1 MEFYASCPEGFE
13 SALAD
18 ELKRLGLSH
27 VRRLKGRA
35 TFEGE
40 LEEGYRACL
49 WSRLASRVFV
59 VLGRFEAQDA
69 DELYDSVYDIAWETI
84 IRPGATI
91 AITARGV
98 TEQLRNTRFS
108 ALRAKDAL
116 CDRLAETTGRRADV
130 DAADPDVHLLLSLRQ
145 RRASISLDLSGDPLF
160 KRLPP
165 AATRAGEGAHVL
177 RPDYAALVLAQVG
190 WTALCERELTA
201 DDYENEAL
209 PTLIDAS
216 CAGGGLLLE
225 AVNILTD
232 RAPGAAR
239 ERWGFEGWQLHDAV
253 LWEQLL
259 AEAREREAAARE
271 RQARIVAVDIDPA
284 ARKTAERMVKCAG
297 YKRFVDFCAAKPA
310 TVLDHAGAVA
320 GAALVADTTETP
332 LSLMH
337 DAMTLIGELRRAPE
351 LASAPVAAL
360 TRDGLLARALHAEPE
375 RSIAV
380 MPNNEEAALEVWPS
394 LDHAAAA
401 FEAATSA
408 DAEAEV
414 ADANEANDEAA
425 ASSMPEPAATLDLGD
440 GKPLPVLI
448 PESEQF
454 ANRLRK
460 NARLRRKWAK
470 REGVSCYR
478 VYDADLPDYSAA
490 IDLYEGCPQTPGRWL
505 VIAEYAAPKT
515 IDPALAQAR
524 MLDILAIAP
533 RILDVP
539 AEHVH
544 AKARM
549 RSRGGSQYGK
559 QGAGKGGSGE
569 RANIARRRLPLIEE
583 GGLTFAVNFDDYLDV
598 GIFLDH
604 RVTRNLVREH
614 AKQARR
620 FLNLFAYTGTAT
632 CYAAD
637 GGVEETVTVDLSNTY
652 LDWAERNMRQNG
664 FVGPQHHFVRDDV
677 LAWIRD
683 QRQTRNRW
691 DLIFVDPP
699 TFSNSSK
706 MGRRTWDVQRDHVE
720 LLAGV
725 SRLLAQGGHAI
736 FSCNLRGFRPETRK
750 LARAGVVLEDITA
763 QTIPE
768 DFARNQKV
776 HHCYIVRRLPIEDA
790 MAEVGFS
797 AEEIAERTE
806 ELRKPRRASL
816 VQQRP
821 RPRRP
826 ATANQTLPANPPLP
840 ASPKRRSS
848 TPASPRANNKVAVE
862 YGLFYLELGKFRPY
876 FTVTHIGM
884 VVGNLALGDQ
894 AIADTHVCLDIA
906 RMRGVGLY
914 LLTQRAHKDAQAR
927 QVTLS
932 CRAPNLVQDKLVR
945 QYLVGVMRQQA
956 QELVLNRRQVQ
967 LLAIHRGN
975 AGIKI
980 DMQLAGIE
988 RALGGNTAR
997 LRIRK
1002 APERRA
1008 NAREQL
1014 LDRKRLGQVIVGASI
1029 ERTNLVR
1036 ILAARRDHDDRH
1048 ARPCAHRLHHLDA
1061 VHIGQT
1067 QVEQHNARCLR

>member
-49 WSRLASRVFV
+49 WSRLASRAFV

-116 CDRLAETTGRRADV
+116 CDRLAEATGRRADV

-209 PTLIDAS
+209 PTLVDAS

-225 AVNILTD
+225 AASILTD

-239 ERWGFEGWQLHDAV
+239 ERWGFEGWQLHDAA
-253 LWEQLL
+253 LWEQLV
-259 AEAREREAAARE
+259 AEARGREAAARE
-271 RQARIVAVDIDPA
+271 RQARIVAVDVDPA

-320 GAALVADTTETP
+320 GAAIVADTTETP

-337 DAMTLIGELRRAPE
+337 DAMTLVGELRRTPE
-351 LASAPVAAL
+351 LAAAPVAAL
-360 TRDGLLARALHAEPE
+360 TRDGLLSRALHAEPA

-380 MPNNEEAALEVWPS
+380 MPNNEEATVEVWPS
-394 LDHAAAA
+394 LDQTAAA

-408 DAEAEV
+408 DTKGSTDAYTDATDAAED
-414 ADANEANDEAA
+414 DASTSA
-425 ASSMPEPAATLDLGD
+425 MPEPAATLDLGD

-725 SRLLAQGGHAI
+725 SRLLTQGGHAI

-797 AEEIAERTE
+797 AEEIAERVE
-806 ELRKPRRASL
+806 ELRNPEARKPRAVAPGHGHAGNGKPHGESKPHGNGNPSPAGKPKKKKFYASK
-816 VQQRP
+816 
-821 RPRRP
+821 
-826 ATANQTLPANPPLP
+826 
-840 ASPKRRSS
+840 PK
-848 TPASPRANNKVAVE
+848 
-862 YGLFYLELGKFRPY
+862 GK
-876 FTVTHIGM
+876 
-884 VVGNLALGDQ
+884 
-894 AIADTHVCLDIA
+894 
-906 RMRGVGLY
+906 
-914 LLTQRAHKDAQAR
+914 
-927 QVTLS
+927 
-932 CRAPNLVQDKLVR
+932 
-945 QYLVGVMRQQA
+945 
-956 QELVLNRRQVQ
+956 
-967 LLAIHRGN
+967 
-975 AGIKI
+975 
-980 DMQLAGIE
+980 
-988 RALGGNTAR
+988 
-997 LRIRK
+997 
-1002 APERRA
+1002 
-1008 NAREQL
+1008 
-1014 LDRKRLGQVIVGASI
+1014 
-1029 ERTNLVR
+1029 
-1036 ILAARRDHDDRH
+1036 
-1048 ARPCAHRLHHLDA
+1048 
-1061 VHIGQT
+1061 
-1067 QVEQHNARCLR
+1067 

>member
-49 WSRLASRVFV
+49 WSRLASRVFT

-69 DELYDSVYDIAWETI
+69 DELYDSVYDIAWENI
-84 IRPGATI
+84 VRPGATI

-98 TEQLRNTRFS
+98 TEQLRNTHFS

-145 RRASISLDLSGDPLF
+145 RRASISLDLSGEPLF

-165 AATRAGEGAHVL
+165 AATRAGKGAHVL

-209 PTLIDAS
+209 PTLVDAS

-239 ERWGFEGWQLHDAV
+239 ERWGFEGWQLHDAA

-259 AEAREREAAARE
+259 AEAREREATACE

-310 TVLDHAGAVA
+310 TVLDHAGTVA
-320 GAALVADTTETP
+320 GAAVVADTTEAP

-337 DAMTLIGELRRAPE
+337 DAMTLVGELRRAPE

-360 TRDGLLARALHAEPE
+360 TRDGLLARALHAEPA

-380 MPNNEEAALEVWPS
+380 MPNNEEATIEVWPS

-414 ADANEANDEAA
+414 ADANEANDKAA

-559 QGAGKGGSGE
+559 QGAGKGASDE
-569 RANIARRRLPLIEE
+569 CANIARRRLPLIEE

-750 LARAGVVLEDITA
+750 LARAGVVLQDITA

-806 ELRKPRRASL
+806 ELRNPEVRKPRA
-816 VQQRP
+816 
-821 RPRRP
+821 
-826 ATANQTLPANPPLP
+826 
-840 ASPKRRSS
+840 
-848 TPASPRANNKVAVE
+848 AVT
-862 YGLFYLELGKFRPY
+862 G
-876 FTVTHIGM
+876 H
-884 VVGNLALGDQ
+884 
-894 AIADTHVCLDIA
+894 
-906 RMRGVGLY
+906 
-914 LLTQRAHKDAQAR
+914 AHAQASDR
-927 QVTLS
+927 GPRGDGKPS
-932 CRAPNLVQDKLVR
+932 PAGKPPPAGKLKKKKF
-945 QYLVGVMRQQA
+945 Y
-956 QELVLNRRQVQ
+956 
-967 LLAIHRGN
+967 
-975 AGIKI
+975 
-980 DMQLAGIE
+980 
-988 RALGGNTAR
+988 
-997 LRIRK
+997 
-1002 APERRA
+1002 
-1008 NAREQL
+1008 
-1014 LDRKRLGQVIVGASI
+1014 ASK
-1029 ERTNLVR
+1029 
-1036 ILAARRDHDDRH
+1036 
-1048 ARPCAHRLHHLDA
+1048 PK
-1061 VHIGQT
+1061 GK
-1067 QVEQHNARCLR
+1067 

>member
-69 DELYDSVYDIAWETI
+69 DGLYDGVYDIAWESI
-84 IRPGATI
+84 VRAHATI

-116 CDRLAETTGRRADV
+116 CDRLAEATGRRANV

-165 AATRAGEGAHVL
+165 AATRAGEGTHVL

-209 PTLIDAS
+209 PTLVDAS

-239 ERWGFEGWQLHDAV
+239 ERWGFEGWQLHDAA

-259 AEAREREAAARE
+259 AEAREHEAVARE
-271 RQARIVAVDIDPA
+271 RQARIVAVDIDTA

-297 YKRFVDFCAAKPA
+297 YKRFVDFCAAKSA

-320 GAALVADTTETP
+320 GAAIVADTTETP

-337 DAMTLIGELRRAPE
+337 DAMTLIDELRRAPE

-360 TRDGLLARALHAEPE
+360 TRDGLLTRALHAEPG

-380 MPNNEEAALEVWPS
+380 MPNNEEAAIEVWPS

-401 FEAATSA
+401 FEAATSTEAVGEAA
-408 DAEAEV
+408 DAGD
-414 ADANEANDEAA
+414 ADDETGAA
-425 ASSMPEPAATLDLGD
+425 PATPEPAATLDLGD

-706 MGRRTWDVQRDHVE
+706 MGCRTWDVQRDHVE

-750 LARAGVVLEDITA
+750 LARAGVVLQDVTA

-797 AEEIAERTE
+797 AEEITERVE
-806 ELRKPRRASL
+806 ELRNPEARKPRAAASK
-816 VQQRP
+816 P
-821 RPRRP
+821 
-826 ATANQTLPANPPLP
+826 
-840 ASPKRRSS
+840 SS
-848 TPASPRANNKVAVE
+848 TGNGKPSPAGKPKKK
-862 YGLFYLELGKFRPY
+862 FYASKP
-876 FTVTHIGM
+876 
-884 VVGNLALGDQ
+884 
-894 AIADTHVCLDIA
+894 
-906 RMRGVGLY
+906 
-914 LLTQRAHKDAQAR
+914 K
-927 QVTLS
+927 
-932 CRAPNLVQDKLVR
+932 
-945 QYLVGVMRQQA
+945 
-956 QELVLNRRQVQ
+956 
-967 LLAIHRGN
+967 HR
-975 AGIKI
+975 
-980 DMQLAGIE
+980 
-988 RALGGNTAR
+988 
-997 LRIRK
+997 
-1002 APERRA
+1002 
-1008 NAREQL
+1008 
-1014 LDRKRLGQVIVGASI
+1014 S
-1029 ERTNLVR
+1029 
-1036 ILAARRDHDDRH
+1036 
-1048 ARPCAHRLHHLDA
+1048 
-1061 VHIGQT
+1061 
-1067 QVEQHNARCLR
+1067 

>member
-59 VLGRFEAQDA
+59 VLGRFEARDA
-69 DELYDSVYDIAWETI
+69 DELYDGVYDIAWESI
-84 IRPGATI
+84 VRPGATI

-116 CDRLAETTGRRADV
+116 CDRLAETTGHRADV

-165 AATRAGEGAHVL
+165 AATRAGEGTHVL

-190 WTALCERELTA
+190 WTTLCECELTA

-239 ERWGFEGWQLHDAV
+239 EHWGFEGWQLHDAA

-259 AEAREREAAARE
+259 AEARERETAARE

-284 ARKTAERMVKCAG
+284 ARKTAELMVKCAG
-297 YKRFVDFCAAKPA
+297 YKRFVDFCAAKSA

-320 GAALVADTTETP
+320 GAAIVADTTETP

-337 DAMTLIGELRRAPE
+337 DAMTLIGELRRVPE

-380 MPNNEEAALEVWPS
+380 MPNNEEAAIEVWPS

-408 DAEAEV
+408 DAVGEA
-414 ADANEANDEAA
+414 ADAGDADDETGAVPA
-425 ASSMPEPAATLDLGD
+425 MPEPAATLDLGD

-454 ANRLRK
+454 A
-460 NARLRRKWAK
+460 
-470 REGVSCYR
+470 
-478 VYDADLPDYSAA
+478 
-490 IDLYEGCPQTPGRWL
+490 
-505 VIAEYAAPKT
+505 
-515 IDPALAQAR
+515 
-524 MLDILAIAP
+524 
-533 RILDVP
+533 
-539 AEHVH
+539 
-544 AKARM
+544 M

-725 SRLLAQGGHAI
+725 SRLLTQGGHAI

-750 LARAGVVLEDITA
+750 LARAGVVLQDITA
-763 QTIPE
+763 QTIPD

-797 AEEIAERTE
+797 AEEIAERVE
-806 ELRKPRRASL
+806 ELRNPEARKPR
-816 VQQRP
+816 
-821 RPRRP
+821 
-826 ATANQTLPANPPLP
+826 ATA
-840 ASPKRRSS
+840 PK
-848 TPASPRANNKVAVE
+848 P
-862 YGLFYLELGKFRPY
+862 
-876 FTVTHIGM
+876 
-884 VVGNLALGDQ
+884 
-894 AIADTHVCLDIA
+894 
-906 RMRGVGLY
+906 
-914 LLTQRAHKDAQAR
+914 
-927 QVTLS
+927 
-932 CRAPNLVQDKLVR
+932 
-945 QYLVGVMRQQA
+945 
-956 QELVLNRRQVQ
+956 
-967 LLAIHRGN
+967 N
-975 AGIKI
+975 AGGKPHG
-980 DMQLAGIE
+980 DGKPSPAG
-988 RALGGNTAR
+988 
-997 LRIRK
+997 K
-1002 APERRA
+1002 P
-1008 NAREQL
+1008 
-1014 LDRKRLGQVIVGASI
+1014 KKKKFYASK
-1029 ERTNLVR
+1029 
-1036 ILAARRDHDDRH
+1036 
-1048 ARPCAHRLHHLDA
+1048 PK
-1061 VHIGQT
+1061 GK
-1067 QVEQHNARCLR
+1067 

>member
-40 LEEGYRACL
+40 LEQGYRACL
-49 WSRLASRVFV
+49 WSHLASRVFV

-69 DELYDSVYDIAWETI
+69 DELYDSVYDIAWESI
-84 IRPGATI
+84 VRPGATI

-165 AATRAGEGAHVL
+165 AATL
-177 RPDYAALVLAQVG
+177 
-190 WTALCERELTA
+190 
-201 DDYENEAL
+201 
-209 PTLIDAS
+209 
-216 CAGGGLLLE
+216 AGGGLLLE

-232 RAPGAAR
+232 RAPGATR
-239 ERWGFEGWQLHDAV
+239 ERWGFEGWQLHDDA

-297 YKRFVDFCAAKPA
+297 YKRFVDFCAAKSA

-320 GAALVADTTETP
+320 GAAIVADTTETP

-360 TRDGLLARALHAEPE
+360 TRDGLMARALHAEPA

-380 MPNNEEAALEVWPS
+380 MPNNEEATIEVWPS
-394 LDHAAAA
+394 LDHAVAT

-408 DAEAEV
+408 DAEGEV
-414 ADANEANDEAA
+414 ADTGADETVAA
-425 ASSMPEPAATLDLGD
+425 PAMPEPAATLDLGD

-505 VIAEYAAPKT
+505 VIAEYTAPKT

-706 MGRRTWDVQRDHVE
+706 MGRRTWDVQRDHIE

-725 SRLLAQGGHAI
+725 SRLLTQGGHAI

-750 LARAGVVLEDITA
+750 LARAGVVLQDITS

-797 AEEIAERTE
+797 TEEIAERVE
-806 ELRKPRRASL
+806 ELRNPEARKPRAAAPAGGSKPHGDSRPSPAAKPKKKKFYASK
-816 VQQRP
+816 
-821 RPRRP
+821 
-826 ATANQTLPANPPLP
+826 
-840 ASPKRRSS
+840 PK
-848 TPASPRANNKVAVE
+848 
-862 YGLFYLELGKFRPY
+862 GK
-876 FTVTHIGM
+876 
-884 VVGNLALGDQ
+884 
-894 AIADTHVCLDIA
+894 
-906 RMRGVGLY
+906 
-914 LLTQRAHKDAQAR
+914 
-927 QVTLS
+927 
-932 CRAPNLVQDKLVR
+932 
-945 QYLVGVMRQQA
+945 
-956 QELVLNRRQVQ
+956 
-967 LLAIHRGN
+967 
-975 AGIKI
+975 
-980 DMQLAGIE
+980 
-988 RALGGNTAR
+988 
-997 LRIRK
+997 
-1002 APERRA
+1002 
-1008 NAREQL
+1008 
-1014 LDRKRLGQVIVGASI
+1014 
-1029 ERTNLVR
+1029 
-1036 ILAARRDHDDRH
+1036 
-1048 ARPCAHRLHHLDA
+1048 
-1061 VHIGQT
+1061 
-1067 QVEQHNARCLR
+1067 

>member
-1 MEFYASCPEGFE
+1 MVPVASCVRVWSMRRAT
-13 SALAD
+13 SAPGSMLPKVQACVKFV
-18 ELKRLGLSH
+18 EAHPG
-27 VRRLKGRA
+27 GRA
-35 TFEGE
+35 
-40 LEEGYRACL
+40 
-49 WSRLASRVFV
+49 V
-59 VLGRFEAQDA
+59 
-69 DELYDSVYDIAWETI
+69 
-84 IRPGATI
+84 
-91 AITARGV
+91 IT
-98 TEQLRNTRFS
+98 
-108 ALRAKDAL
+108 
-116 CDRLAETTGRRADV
+116 
-130 DAADPDVHLLLSLRQ
+130 
-145 RRASISLDLSGDPLF
+145 
-160 KRLPP
+160 
-165 AATRAGEGAHVL
+165 
-177 RPDYAALVLAQVG
+177 
-190 WTALCERELTA
+190 
-201 DDYENEAL
+201 
-209 PTLIDAS
+209 
-216 CAGGGLLLE
+216 
-225 AVNILTD
+225 
-232 RAPGAAR
+232 
-239 ERWGFEGWQLHDAV
+239 
-253 LWEQLL
+253 
-259 AEAREREAAARE
+259 
-271 RQARIVAVDIDPA
+271 
-284 ARKTAERMVKCAG
+284 
-297 YKRFVDFCAAKPA
+297 
-310 TVLDHAGAVA
+310 
-320 GAALVADTTETP
+320 
-332 LSLMH
+332 
-337 DAMTLIGELRRAPE
+337 
-351 LASAPVAAL
+351 
-360 TRDGLLARALHAEPE
+360 
-375 RSIAV
+375 
-380 MPNNEEAALEVWPS
+380 S

-401 FEAATSA
+401 FEAATSIN
-408 DAEAEV
+408 AEEQSTDV
-414 ADANEANDEAA
+414 EDEAA

-448 PESEQF
+448 PGSEQF

-736 FSCNLRGFRPETRK
+736 FSCNLRGFRPEARK

-797 AEEIAERTE
+797 AEEIAERVE
-806 ELRKPRRASL
+806 ELRNPEARKPRAAVPAHVQTGNGKSNFAGKPSPAGKSKKKKFYASK
-816 VQQRP
+816 
-821 RPRRP
+821 
-826 ATANQTLPANPPLP
+826 
-840 ASPKRRSS
+840 PK
-848 TPASPRANNKVAVE
+848 
-862 YGLFYLELGKFRPY
+862 GK
-876 FTVTHIGM
+876 
-884 VVGNLALGDQ
+884 
-894 AIADTHVCLDIA
+894 
-906 RMRGVGLY
+906 
-914 LLTQRAHKDAQAR
+914 
-927 QVTLS
+927 
-932 CRAPNLVQDKLVR
+932 
-945 QYLVGVMRQQA
+945 
-956 QELVLNRRQVQ
+956 
-967 LLAIHRGN
+967 
-975 AGIKI
+975 
-980 DMQLAGIE
+980 
-988 RALGGNTAR
+988 
-997 LRIRK
+997 
-1002 APERRA
+1002 
-1008 NAREQL
+1008 
-1014 LDRKRLGQVIVGASI
+1014 
-1029 ERTNLVR
+1029 
-1036 ILAARRDHDDRH
+1036 
-1048 ARPCAHRLHHLDA
+1048 
-1061 VHIGQT
+1061 
-1067 QVEQHNARCLR
+1067 

>member
-351 LASAPVAAL
+351 LTAAPVAAL
-360 TRDGLLARALHAEPE
+360 ARDGLMARALHAEPA

-394 LDHAAAA
+394 LDHAAAQG
-401 FEAATSA
+401 EAADTPTS
-408 DAEAEV
+408 
-414 ADANEANDEAA
+414 
-425 ASSMPEPAATLDLGD
+425 EPAATLDLGD

-524 MLDILAIAP
+524 MLDILAISP

-652 LDWAERNMRQNG
+652 LDWAERNMRQSIILCATTCSPG
-664 FVGPQHHFVRDDV
+664 F
-677 LAWIRD
+677 A
-683 QRQTRNRW
+683 T
-691 DLIFVDPP
+691 
-699 TFSNSSK
+699 
-706 MGRRTWDVQRDHVE
+706 
-720 LLAGV
+720 
-725 SRLLAQGGHAI
+725 
-736 FSCNLRGFRPETRK
+736 
-750 LARAGVVLEDITA
+750 
-763 QTIPE
+763 
-768 DFARNQKV
+768 
-776 HHCYIVRRLPIEDA
+776 
-790 MAEVGFS
+790 S
-797 AEEIAERTE
+797 A
-806 ELRKPRRASL
+806 RRA
-816 VQQRP
+816 
-821 RPRRP
+821 
-826 ATANQTLPANPPLP
+826 TAGT
-840 ASPKRRSS
+840 
-848 TPASPRANNKVAVE
+848 
-862 YGLFYLELGKFRPY
+862 
-876 FTVTHIGM
+876 
-884 VVGNLALGDQ
+884 
-894 AIADTHVCLDIA
+894 
-906 RMRGVGLY
+906 
-914 LLTQRAHKDAQAR
+914 
-927 QVTLS
+927 
-932 CRAPNLVQDKLVR
+932 
-945 QYLVGVMRQQA
+945 
-956 QELVLNRRQVQ
+956 
-967 LLAIHRGN
+967 
-975 AGIKI
+975 
-980 DMQLAGIE
+980 
-988 RALGGNTAR
+988 
-997 LRIRK
+997 
-1002 APERRA
+1002 
-1008 NAREQL
+1008 
-1014 LDRKRLGQVIVGASI
+1014 
-1029 ERTNLVR
+1029 
-1036 ILAARRDHDDRH
+1036 
-1048 ARPCAHRLHHLDA
+1048 
-1061 VHIGQT
+1061 
-1067 QVEQHNARCLR
+1067 

>member
-40 LEEGYRACL
+40 LEQGYRACL

-130 DAADPDVHLLLSLRQ
+130 DAAGRLIEDQELRFGQ
-145 RRASISLDLSGDPLF
+145 QPAGEQ
-160 KRLPP
+160 P

-239 ERWGFEGWQLHDAV
+239 ERWGFEGWQLHDAA

-259 AEAREREAAARE
+259 AEARERGAAARE

-284 ARKTAERMVKCAG
+284 ARKTAERMAKCAG

-375 RSIAV
+375 RSIAI

-725 SRLLAQGGHAI
+725 SRLLTQGGHAI

-750 LARAGVVLEDITA
+750 LARAGVALDDITA

-797 AEEIAERTE
+797 AEEIAERVE
-806 ELRKPRRASL
+806 ELRNPEARSARARAGR
-816 VQQRP
+816 QRQVELC
-821 RPRRP
+821 R
-826 ATANQTLPANPPLP
+826 QTLSCRQAQKEEVLRQQ
-840 ASPKRRSS
+840 AQGQID
-848 TPASPRANNKVAVE
+848 KVAVE
-862 YGLFYLELGKFRPY
+862 
-876 FTVTHIGM
+876 
-884 VVGNLALGDQ
+884 
-894 AIADTHVCLDIA
+894 
-906 RMRGVGLY
+906 
-914 LLTQRAHKDAQAR
+914 
-927 QVTLS
+927 
-932 CRAPNLVQDKLVR
+932 
-945 QYLVGVMRQQA
+945 
-956 QELVLNRRQVQ
+956 
-967 LLAIHRGN
+967 
-975 AGIKI
+975 
-980 DMQLAGIE
+980 
-988 RALGGNTAR
+988 
-997 LRIRK
+997 
-1002 APERRA
+1002 
-1008 NAREQL
+1008 
-1014 LDRKRLGQVIVGASI
+1014 
-1029 ERTNLVR
+1029 
-1036 ILAARRDHDDRH
+1036 
-1048 ARPCAHRLHHLDA
+1048 
-1061 VHIGQT
+1061 
-1067 QVEQHNARCLR
+1067 

>member
-1 MEFYASCPEGFE
+1 MRINFRIIWL
-13 SALAD
+13 ALP
-18 ELKRLGLSH
+18 LVFG
-27 VRRLKGRA
+27 
-35 TFEGE
+35 
-40 LEEGYRACL
+40 AC
-49 WSRLASRVFV
+49 SDSS
-59 VLGRFEAQDA
+59 DA
-69 DELYDSVYDIAWETI
+69 DTRPATETI
-84 IRPGATI
+84 SVSVGSGPKIDIESEDRSRTQLGEDGVSVKWASDDQIALWAVNSRSETVFSKQAFKLYHYNTDYNTAKFRGDIPQMPADTYTYYAVSPVPSESDGTQATYLIPDVQDGGFNGDWDVMVADPVKAPALEKNDTGETVQFQFRHKVHVLKIRIPKNDLGEKVSE
-91 AITARGV
+91 IT
-98 TEQLRNTRFS
+98 
-108 ALRAKDAL
+108 
-116 CDRLAETTGRRADV
+116 LAFPQPVTGRMTV

-310 TVLDHAGAVA
+310 TVLDHADAVA
-320 GAALVADTTETP
+320 GAAVVADTTETP

-425 ASSMPEPAATLDLGD
+425 DTPTPEPAATLDLGD

-448 PESEQF
+448 PESKQF

-490 IDLYEGCPQTPGRWL
+490 IDLYEGCSQTPGRWL

-559 QGAGKGGSGE
+559 QDAGKGGSGE

-797 AEEIAERTE
+797 AEEIAERVE
-806 ELRKPRRASL
+806 ELRNPEARKPRAAAPAPTQAGNGKSNFAGKPSPAGKSKKKKFYASK
-816 VQQRP
+816 
-821 RPRRP
+821 
-826 ATANQTLPANPPLP
+826 
-840 ASPKRRSS
+840 PK
-848 TPASPRANNKVAVE
+848 
-862 YGLFYLELGKFRPY
+862 GK
-876 FTVTHIGM
+876 
-884 VVGNLALGDQ
+884 
-894 AIADTHVCLDIA
+894 
-906 RMRGVGLY
+906 
-914 LLTQRAHKDAQAR
+914 
-927 QVTLS
+927 
-932 CRAPNLVQDKLVR
+932 
-945 QYLVGVMRQQA
+945 
-956 QELVLNRRQVQ
+956 
-967 LLAIHRGN
+967 
-975 AGIKI
+975 
-980 DMQLAGIE
+980 
-988 RALGGNTAR
+988 
-997 LRIRK
+997 
-1002 APERRA
+1002 
-1008 NAREQL
+1008 
-1014 LDRKRLGQVIVGASI
+1014 
-1029 ERTNLVR
+1029 
-1036 ILAARRDHDDRH
+1036 
-1048 ARPCAHRLHHLDA
+1048 
-1061 VHIGQT
+1061 
-1067 QVEQHNARCLR
+1067 

>member
-1 MEFYASCPEGFE
+1 M
-13 SALAD
+13 
-18 ELKRLGLSH
+18 
-27 VRRLKGRA
+27 
-35 TFEGE
+35 
-40 LEEGYRACL
+40 
-49 WSRLASRVFV
+49 
-59 VLGRFEAQDA
+59 
-69 DELYDSVYDIAWETI
+69 
-84 IRPGATI
+84 
-91 AITARGV
+91 

-116 CDRLAETTGRRADV
+116 CDRLAKTTGRRADV

-165 AATRAGEGAHVL
+165 AATRAGEGTHVL

-239 ERWGFEGWQLHDAV
+239 ERWGFEG
-253 LWEQLL
+253 
-259 AEAREREAAARE
+259 
-271 RQARIVAVDIDPA
+271 
-284 ARKTAERMVKCAG
+284 RKTAERMVKCAG

-320 GAALVADTTETP
+320 GAAVVADTTETP

-337 DAMTLIGELRRAPE
+337 DAMTLVGELRRAPE
-351 LASAPVAAL
+351 LAAAPVAAL

-380 MPNNEEAALEVWPS
+380 MPNNEEATVEVWPS

-401 FEAATSA
+401 FEASTSA

-414 ADANEANDEAA
+414 ADVDNANDE
-425 ASSMPEPAATLDLGD
+425 SSTAPAMPEPAATLDLGD

-505 VIAEYAAPKT
+505 VIAEY
-515 IDPALAQAR
+515 
-524 MLDILAIAP
+524 
-533 RILDVP
+533 
-539 AEHVH
+539 
-544 AKARM
+544 KARM

-559 QGAGKGGSGE
+559 QGAGKGASGE

-652 LDWAERNMRQNG
+652 LDWTERNMRQNG

-677 LAWIRD
+677 LAWIRE

-750 LARAGVVLEDITA
+750 LARAGVVLQDITA

-806 ELRKPRRASL
+806 ELRNPEARKPRAS
-816 VQQRP
+816 V
-821 RPRRP
+821 P
-826 ATANQTLPANPPLP
+826 A
-840 ASPKRRSS
+840 
-848 TPASPRANNKVAVE
+848 
-862 YGLFYLELGKFRPY
+862 
-876 FTVTHIGM
+876 H
-884 VVGNLALGDQ
+884 
-894 AIADTHVCLDIA
+894 
-906 RMRGVGLY
+906 
-914 LLTQRAHKDAQAR
+914 AQA
-927 QVTLS
+927 
-932 CRAPNLVQDKLVR
+932 
-945 QYLVGVMRQQA
+945 
-956 QELVLNRRQVQ
+956 
-967 LLAIHRGN
+967 GN
-975 AGIKI
+975 GKSNFAGKPSP
-980 DMQLAGIE
+980 AG
-988 RALGGNTAR
+988 
-997 LRIRK
+997 K
-1002 APERRA
+1002 P
-1008 NAREQL
+1008 
-1014 LDRKRLGQVIVGASI
+1014 KKKKFYASK
-1029 ERTNLVR
+1029 
-1036 ILAARRDHDDRH
+1036 
-1048 ARPCAHRLHHLDA
+1048 PK
-1061 VHIGQT
+1061 GK
-1067 QVEQHNARCLR
+1067 

>member
-49 WSRLASRVFV
+49 WSRLASRVFA

-69 DELYDSVYDIAWETI
+69 DELYDSVY
-84 IRPGATI
+84 
-91 AITARGV
+91 
-98 TEQLRNTRFS
+98 
-108 ALRAKDAL
+108 
-116 CDRLAETTGRRADV
+116 DRLAETTGRRADV

-239 ERWGFEGWQLHDAV
+239 ERWGFEGWQLHNAA

-271 RQARIVAVDIDPA
+271 RQARIVAADIDPA
-284 ARKTAERMVKCAG
+284 ARKTAERMVKSAG

-320 GAALVADTTETP
+320 GAAVVADTTETP

-337 DAMTLIGELRRAPE
+337 DAMTLVGELRRAPE
-351 LASAPVAAL
+351 LSAAPVAAL
-360 TRDGLLARALHAEPE
+360 TRDGLMARALHAEPA

-380 MPNNEEAALEVWPS
+380 MPNNEEAALEVWHS

-401 FEAATSA
+401 FEAATSIN
-408 DAEAEV
+408 AEEQSTDV
-414 ADANEANDEAA
+414 EDEAA

-448 PESEQF
+448 PGSEQF

-736 FSCNLRGFRPETRK
+736 FSCNLRGFRPEARK

-797 AEEIAERTE
+797 AEEIAERVE
-806 ELRKPRRASL
+806 ELRNPEARKPRAAVPAHVQTGNGKSNFAGKPSPAGKSKKKKFYASK
-816 VQQRP
+816 
-821 RPRRP
+821 
-826 ATANQTLPANPPLP
+826 
-840 ASPKRRSS
+840 PK
-848 TPASPRANNKVAVE
+848 
-862 YGLFYLELGKFRPY
+862 GK
-876 FTVTHIGM
+876 
-884 VVGNLALGDQ
+884 
-894 AIADTHVCLDIA
+894 
-906 RMRGVGLY
+906 
-914 LLTQRAHKDAQAR
+914 
-927 QVTLS
+927 
-932 CRAPNLVQDKLVR
+932 
-945 QYLVGVMRQQA
+945 
-956 QELVLNRRQVQ
+956 
-967 LLAIHRGN
+967 
-975 AGIKI
+975 
-980 DMQLAGIE
+980 
-988 RALGGNTAR
+988 
-997 LRIRK
+997 
-1002 APERRA
+1002 
-1008 NAREQL
+1008 
-1014 LDRKRLGQVIVGASI
+1014 
-1029 ERTNLVR
+1029 
-1036 ILAARRDHDDRH
+1036 
-1048 ARPCAHRLHHLDA
+1048 
-1061 VHIGQT
+1061 
-1067 QVEQHNARCLR
+1067 

>member
-69 DELYDSVYDIAWETI
+69 DGLYDGVYDIAWETI

-108 ALRAKDAL
+108 SLRAKDAL

-130 DAADPDVHLLLSLRQ
+130 DVADPDVHLLLSLRQ

-165 AATRAGEGAHVL
+165 AATRAGEGTHVL

-239 ERWGFEGWQLHDAV
+239 ERWGFEGWQLHDAA

-297 YKRFVDFCAAKPA
+297 YKRFVDFCAAKSA

-320 GAALVADTTETP
+320 GAAVVADTTETP

-337 DAMTLIGELRRAPE
+337 DAMTLVGELRRAPE

-375 RSIAV
+375 RSIAI
-380 MPNNEEAALEVWPS
+380 MPNNEEATVEVWPS
-394 LDHAAAA
+394 LDHAAAV

-524 MLDILAIAP
+524 MLDILAISP

-806 ELRKPRRASL
+806 ELRNPEARKPRAAAPAPTQAGNGKSNFAGKPSPAGKSKKKKFYASK
-816 VQQRP
+816 
-821 RPRRP
+821 
-826 ATANQTLPANPPLP
+826 
-840 ASPKRRSS
+840 PK
-848 TPASPRANNKVAVE
+848 
-862 YGLFYLELGKFRPY
+862 GK
-876 FTVTHIGM
+876 
-884 VVGNLALGDQ
+884 
-894 AIADTHVCLDIA
+894 
-906 RMRGVGLY
+906 
-914 LLTQRAHKDAQAR
+914 
-927 QVTLS
+927 
-932 CRAPNLVQDKLVR
+932 
-945 QYLVGVMRQQA
+945 
-956 QELVLNRRQVQ
+956 
-967 LLAIHRGN
+967 
-975 AGIKI
+975 
-980 DMQLAGIE
+980 
-988 RALGGNTAR
+988 
-997 LRIRK
+997 
-1002 APERRA
+1002 
-1008 NAREQL
+1008 
-1014 LDRKRLGQVIVGASI
+1014 
-1029 ERTNLVR
+1029 
-1036 ILAARRDHDDRH
+1036 
-1048 ARPCAHRLHHLDA
+1048 
-1061 VHIGQT
+1061 
-1067 QVEQHNARCLR
+1067 

>member
-1 MEFYASCPEGFE
+1 
-13 SALAD
+13 
-18 ELKRLGLSH
+18 
-27 VRRLKGRA
+27 
-35 TFEGE
+35 
-40 LEEGYRACL
+40 
-49 WSRLASRVFV
+49 
-59 VLGRFEAQDA
+59 
-69 DELYDSVYDIAWETI
+69 
-84 IRPGATI
+84 
-91 AITARGV
+91 
-98 TEQLRNTRFS
+98 
-108 ALRAKDAL
+108 
-116 CDRLAETTGRRADV
+116 
-130 DAADPDVHLLLSLRQ
+130 
-145 RRASISLDLSGDPLF
+145 
-160 KRLPP
+160 
-165 AATRAGEGAHVL
+165 
-177 RPDYAALVLAQVG
+177 
-190 WTALCERELTA
+190 
-201 DDYENEAL
+201 
-209 PTLIDAS
+209 
-216 CAGGGLLLE
+216 
-225 AVNILTD
+225 
-232 RAPGAAR
+232 
-239 ERWGFEGWQLHDAV
+239 
-253 LWEQLL
+253 
-259 AEAREREAAARE
+259 
-271 RQARIVAVDIDPA
+271 
-284 ARKTAERMVKCAG
+284 
-297 YKRFVDFCAAKPA
+297 
-310 TVLDHAGAVA
+310 
-320 GAALVADTTETP
+320 
-332 LSLMH
+332 
-337 DAMTLIGELRRAPE
+337 
-351 LASAPVAAL
+351 
-360 TRDGLLARALHAEPE
+360 
-375 RSIAV
+375 
-380 MPNNEEAALEVWPS
+380 
-394 LDHAAAA
+394 
-401 FEAATSA
+401 
-408 DAEAEV
+408 
-414 ADANEANDEAA
+414 
-425 ASSMPEPAATLDLGD
+425 MPEPASMLDLGD

-478 VYDADLPDYSAA
+478 AYDADLPDYSAA

-797 AEEIAERTE
+797 TEEIAERTE
-806 ELRKPRRASL
+806 ELRNHEARKPR
-816 VQQRP
+816 
-821 RPRRP
+821 
-826 ATANQTLPANPPLP
+826 ATAPA
-840 ASPKRRSS
+840 
-848 TPASPRANNKVAVE
+848 
-862 YGLFYLELGKFRPY
+862 
-876 FTVTHIGM
+876 H
-884 VVGNLALGDQ
+884 
-894 AIADTHVCLDIA
+894 
-906 RMRGVGLY
+906 
-914 LLTQRAHKDAQAR
+914 AQAGNGK
-927 QVTLS
+927 S
-932 CRAPNLVQDKLVR
+932 NFADKPSP
-945 QYLVGVMRQQA
+945 
-956 QELVLNRRQVQ
+956 
-967 LLAIHRGN
+967 
-975 AGIKI
+975 AGKP
-980 DMQLAGIE
+980 
-988 RALGGNTAR
+988 
-997 LRIRK
+997 K
-1002 APERRA
+1002 
-1008 NAREQL
+1008 
-1014 LDRKRLGQVIVGASI
+1014 KKKFYASK
-1029 ERTNLVR
+1029 
-1036 ILAARRDHDDRH
+1036 
-1048 ARPCAHRLHHLDA
+1048 PK
-1061 VHIGQT
+1061 GK
-1067 QVEQHNARCLR
+1067 

>member
-209 PTLIDAS
+209 PTLVDAS

-239 ERWGFEGWQLHDAV
+239 ERWGFEGWQLHDAA

-271 RQARIVAVDIDPA
+271 RQARIVAMDIDPT

-320 GAALVADTTETP
+320 SAAVVADTTETP

-351 LASAPVAAL
+351 LAAAPVTAL

-380 MPNNEEAALEVWPS
+380 MPNNEEATVEVWPS

-401 FEAATSA
+401 FEASTSA

-414 ADANEANDEAA
+414 TDADEVNDNAA
-425 ASSMPEPAATLDLGD
+425 GTPMPEPAAMLDLGD

-470 REGVSCYR
+470 REGVTCYR

-806 ELRKPRRASL
+806 ELRNPEARKPR
-816 VQQRP
+816 
-821 RPRRP
+821 
-826 ATANQTLPANPPLP
+826 ATAPA
-840 ASPKRRSS
+840 
-848 TPASPRANNKVAVE
+848 
-862 YGLFYLELGKFRPY
+862 
-876 FTVTHIGM
+876 H
-884 VVGNLALGDQ
+884 
-894 AIADTHVCLDIA
+894 
-906 RMRGVGLY
+906 
-914 LLTQRAHKDAQAR
+914 AQA
-927 QVTLS
+927 
-932 CRAPNLVQDKLVR
+932 
-945 QYLVGVMRQQA
+945 
-956 QELVLNRRQVQ
+956 
-967 LLAIHRGN
+967 GN
-975 AGIKI
+975 GKSNFAGKPSP
-980 DMQLAGIE
+980 AG
-988 RALGGNTAR
+988 
-997 LRIRK
+997 K
-1002 APERRA
+1002 P
-1008 NAREQL
+1008 
-1014 LDRKRLGQVIVGASI
+1014 KKKKFYASK
-1029 ERTNLVR
+1029 
-1036 ILAARRDHDDRH
+1036 
-1048 ARPCAHRLHHLDA
+1048 PK
-1061 VHIGQT
+1061 GK
-1067 QVEQHNARCLR
+1067 

>member
-69 DELYDSVYDIAWETI
+69 DELYDSVYDIAWESI
-84 IRPGATI
+84 VRPGATI

-160 KRLPP
+160 KRLSP
-165 AATRAGEGAHVL
+165 AATRAGEGTHVL

-225 AVNILTD
+225 AANILTD
-232 RAPGAAR
+232 
-239 ERWGFEGWQLHDAV
+239 
-253 LWEQLL
+253 
-259 AEAREREAAARE
+259 REAAARE
-271 RQARIVAVDIDPA
+271 RQARIVAADIDPA
-284 ARKTAERMVKCAG
+284 ARKTAERMVKSAG
-297 YKRFVDFCAAKPA
+297 YKRFVDFCAAKSA

-320 GAALVADTTETP
+320 GAAVVADTTETP

-337 DAMTLIGELRRAPE
+337 DAMTLVGELHRAPE

-360 TRDGLLARALHAEPE
+360 TRDGLMARALHAEPE

-408 DAEAEV
+408 NAEEQSTDAEG
-414 ADANEANDEAA
+414 EAA
-425 ASSMPEPAATLDLGD
+425 NTLMPEPAATLDLGD

-559 QGAGKGGSGE
+559 QGAGKGASGE

-736 FSCNLRGFRPETRK
+736 FSCNLRGFRPETHK

-797 AEEIAERTE
+797 AEEIAERVE
-806 ELRKPRRASL
+806 ELRNPEARKPRAA
-816 VQQRP
+816 V
-821 RPRRP
+821 P
-826 ATANQTLPANPPLP
+826 A
-840 ASPKRRSS
+840 
-848 TPASPRANNKVAVE
+848 
-862 YGLFYLELGKFRPY
+862 
-876 FTVTHIGM
+876 H
-884 VVGNLALGDQ
+884 
-894 AIADTHVCLDIA
+894 
-906 RMRGVGLY
+906 
-914 LLTQRAHKDAQAR
+914 AQAG
-927 QVTLS
+927 
-932 CRAPNLVQDKLVR
+932 D
-945 QYLVGVMRQQA
+945 
-956 QELVLNRRQVQ
+956 
-967 LLAIHRGN
+967 RGPRGDGKPSP
-975 AGIKI
+975 AGKP
-980 DMQLAGIE
+980 
-988 RALGGNTAR
+988 
-997 LRIRK
+997 K
-1002 APERRA
+1002 
-1008 NAREQL
+1008 
-1014 LDRKRLGQVIVGASI
+1014 KKKFYASK
-1029 ERTNLVR
+1029 
-1036 ILAARRDHDDRH
+1036 
-1048 ARPCAHRLHHLDA
+1048 PK
-1061 VHIGQT
+1061 GK
-1067 QVEQHNARCLR
+1067 

>member
-40 LEEGYRACL
+40 LEQGLRACL

-69 DELYDSVYDIAWETI
+69 DELYDAVYDIAWETI

-130 DAADPDVHLLLSLRQ
+130 DVADPDVHLLLSLRQ

-165 AATRAGEGAHVL
+165 AATRAGEGTHVL

-190 WTALCERELTA
+190 WTALCEREPTA

-209 PTLIDAS
+209 PTLIDTS

-239 ERWGFEGWQLHDAV
+239 EHWGFEGWQLHDAA

-271 RQARIVAVDIDPA
+271 RQAHIVAADIDPA
-284 ARKTAERMVKCAG
+284 ARKTAEHMVKCAG
-297 YKRFVDFCAAKPA
+297 YKRFVDFCAAKSA

-337 DAMTLIGELRRAPE
+337 DAMTLVGELRRAPE

-360 TRDGLLARALHAEPE
+360 TRDGLMARALHAEPT

-380 MPNNEEAALEVWPS
+380 MPNNEEATVEVWPS

-408 DAEAEV
+408 DAEEQA
-414 ADANEANDEAA
+414 ADAQGEAA
-425 ASSMPEPAATLDLGD
+425 DAPMPKPAATLDLGD

-664 FVGPQHHFVRDDV
+664 FTGSNHYFVRDDV

-683 QRQTRNRW
+683 QRQTDNRW
-691 DLIFVDPP
+691 DLIFCDPP

-706 MGRRTWDVQRDHVE
+706 MGRRTWDVQRDHVD
-720 LLAGV
+720 LIVGI
-725 SRLLAQGGHAI
+725 SRLLTREGEAI
-736 FSCNLRGFRPETRK
+736 FSCNLRTFKPDTEA
-750 LARAGVVLEDITA
+750 LARAGVVLTDITE

-768 DFARNQKV
+768 DFSRNKRI
-776 HHCYIVRRLPIEDA
+776 HHCYIVKRYRIEDA
-790 MAEVGFS
+790 MRLAGMND
-797 AEEIAERTE
+797 AAIGARQA
-806 ELRKPRRASL
+806 ELR
-816 VQQRP
+816 
-821 RPRRP
+821 
-826 ATANQTLPANPPLP
+826 
-840 ASPKRRSS
+840 
-848 TPASPRANNKVAVE
+848 E
-862 YGLFYLELGKFRPY
+862 HE
-876 FTVTHIGM
+876 
-884 VVGNLALGDQ
+884 
-894 AIADTHVCLDIA
+894 
-906 RMRGVGLY
+906 
-914 LLTQRAHKDAQAR
+914 
-927 QVTLS
+927 
-932 CRAPNLVQDKLVR
+932 
-945 QYLVGVMRQQA
+945 
-956 QELVLNRRQVQ
+956 
-967 LLAIHRGN
+967 
-975 AGIKI
+975 
-980 DMQLAGIE
+980 
-988 RALGGNTAR
+988 
-997 LRIRK
+997 
-1002 APERRA
+1002 
-1008 NAREQL
+1008 
-1014 LDRKRLGQVIVGASI
+1014 
-1029 ERTNLVR
+1029 
-1036 ILAARRDHDDRH
+1036 RDHGR
-1048 ARPCAHRLHHLDA
+1048 A
-1061 VHIGQT
+1061 GNS
-1067 QVEQHNARCLR
+1067 EK